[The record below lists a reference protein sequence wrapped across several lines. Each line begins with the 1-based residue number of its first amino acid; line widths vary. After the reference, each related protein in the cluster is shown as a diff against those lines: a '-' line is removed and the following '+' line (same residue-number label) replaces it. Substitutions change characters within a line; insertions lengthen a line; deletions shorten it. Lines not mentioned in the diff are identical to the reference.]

1 MCTLLIIKD
10 IDSLFIVYIIVLL
23 ITEVHQPKLLLD
35 GLNSFINNTIM
46 YKVEQ
51 FCNHTFLHM
60 HVPFFSTKFHLQLKA
75 CSFAK

>member
-10 IDSLFIVYIIVLL
+10 IDSLFTVYIIILL
-23 ITEVHQPKLLLD
+23 ITEVHQLKLLVD
-35 GLNSFINNTIM
+35 GLNSFVNNTIM

-60 HVPFFSTKFHLQLKA
+60 HVPLFFYKV
-75 CSFAK
+75 SFTAKSIQFC